1 MDHVRWPTDTF
12 ARRRRRRGRTIAAV
26 CLFEGREQLNEIARL
41 LAGEK
46 IPGTALRHA
55 RELLAQAGNA

>member
-1 MDHVRWPTDTF
+1 
-12 ARRRRRRGRTIAAV
+12 V